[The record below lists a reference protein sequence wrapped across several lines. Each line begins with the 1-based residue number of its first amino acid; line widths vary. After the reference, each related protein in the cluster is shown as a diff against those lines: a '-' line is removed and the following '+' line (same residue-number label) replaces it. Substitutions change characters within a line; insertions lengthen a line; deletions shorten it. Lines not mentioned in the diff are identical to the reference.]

1 MTEFENAML
10 TAINGL
16 QNQMHEMQSDIKGM
30 QSDIKGIN
38 GRLDNIEG
46 RLDRIESDIEEIKED
61 ATITRTA
68 ANYNGEKLDGLI
80 TELQRANIIAW
91 YILCNISKGG
101 WNIPSFL

>member
-16 QNQMHEMQSDIKGM
+16 QNQMHEMQSDIKG
-30 QSDIKGIN
+30 IN

-46 RLDRIESDIEEIKED
+46 RLDRIESDIEKIKED
-61 ATITRTA
+61 AIITRTA

-80 TELQRANIIAW
+80 TELQRANIIA
-91 YILCNISKGG
+91 
-101 WNIPSFL
+101 